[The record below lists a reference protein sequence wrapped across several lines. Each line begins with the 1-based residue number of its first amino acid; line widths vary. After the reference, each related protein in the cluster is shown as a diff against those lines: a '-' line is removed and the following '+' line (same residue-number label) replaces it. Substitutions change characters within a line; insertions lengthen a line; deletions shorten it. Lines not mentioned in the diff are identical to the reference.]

1 MLMPSA
7 PISAPVNIP
16 IPFGTAH
23 DPEHCTSTMR
33 YPMTALA
40 HPEISIPANAI
51 ARARID
57 GSAESGR
64 CGVGVVGTATA

>member
-1 MLMPSA
+1 M
-7 PISAPVNIP
+7 P
-16 IPFGTAH
+16 IPFGTAQ

-33 YPMTALA
+33 YPIAAPA

-57 GSAESGR
+57 GRAESGR
-64 CGVGVVGTATA
+64 CEDSVVGTATA